1 MVAQTAAMWLSVRST
16 APSQPVLSLLSRPG
30 GGGGLRSTAPSKPV
44 IWWRFGRSDRSDV
57 AFGEEHSSITAS
69 SVTSI
74 PPRWRWRLEEHS
86 SIEASFNAFVSRP
99 NHGAQVSYAVW
110 RSGCCSL
117 MSWQPAVM
125 PAHLHHSALGKEV
138 NRLSVSDPPVGILNS
153 SASLSNP

>member
-1 MVAQTAAMWLSVRST
+1 MICSEEHGSITARSD
-16 APSQPVLSLLSRPG
+16 LLCSAWHSSYLFSG
-30 GGGGLRSTAPSKPV
+30 
-44 IWWRFGRSDRSDV
+44 FGHSDRSEV
-57 AFGEEHSSITAS
+57 AFGGEHSSNTAS

>member
-1 MVAQTAAMWLSVRST
+1 MSVAERWPHSLQQPQRCHFDSVFSAVESFLSC
-16 APSQPVLSLLSRPG
+16 PG
-30 GGGGLRSTAPSKPV
+30 GGGIGQ
-44 IWWRFGRSDRSDV
+44 SDRSAL
-57 AFGEEHSSITAS
+57 AFGDEHSSITAS
-69 SVTSI
+69 TVSSI
-74 PPRWRWRLEEHS
+74 PPRWRWWLEEQS
-86 SIEASFNAFVSRP
+86 PIKAVFNAFISRP

>member
-1 MVAQTAAMWLSVRST
+1 VICSEEHGSITARSDLLCSSWHSVVLRFVLPYSG
-16 APSQPVLSLLSRPG
+16 SLSLICTPPRW
-30 GGGGLRSTAPSKPV
+30 R
-44 IWWRFGRSDRSDV
+44 RFGHSDRSDV